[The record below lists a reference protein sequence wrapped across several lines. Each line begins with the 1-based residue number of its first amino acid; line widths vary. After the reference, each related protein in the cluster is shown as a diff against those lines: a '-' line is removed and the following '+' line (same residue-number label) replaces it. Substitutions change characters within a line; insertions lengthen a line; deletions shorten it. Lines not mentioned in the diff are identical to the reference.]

1 MQLVLI
7 HTGGT
12 IGMAETP
19 AGLAPKRGLVE
30 AALTA
35 RLDADMTLVSH
46 VFDPLLDS
54 ADVGPRHWNEMLD
67 VIRSHPEAAI
77 IVTHGTDTM
86 AFTGAALSQ
95 ALAGEERCVIFCG
108 SMHPLGA
115 GGDAEQNLSLAVN
128 AAKTMAPGVSLAFAG
143 QVLEAAGLVKH
154 ESQKVDAFRS
164 QPQEKPEAPRHRRFA
179 ERKLAILTL
188 SPGIPAAMVEAAL
201 AQLDGAVLR
210 VFGSGTAMADPG
222 LLTVLSDAVSG
233 GKMLRAV
240 SQCEAGGLAPGAY
253 AAGAGLWSTGIANG
267 GTETP
272 EGALVHLWLNGA

>member
-19 AGLAPKRGLVE
+19 MGLAPKRGLVE
-30 AALTA
+30 TQLIA
-35 RLDADMTLVSH
+35 RLGSETQLTSH

-54 ADVGPRHWNEMLD
+54 ADVGPAHWNEMLD
-67 VIRSHPEAAI
+67 VIRSHPEAAV

-95 ALAGEERCVIFCG
+95 ALAGEERCVILCG

-128 AAKTMAPGVSLAFAG
+128 AAKTMAPGVLLAFAG
-143 QVLEAAGLVKH
+143 QLLEADGLVKH
-154 ESQKVDAFRS
+154 DSQEVNAFRS
-164 QPQEKPEAPRHRRFA
+164 QPQEKPEAPRHRRFT

-201 AQLDGAVLR
+201 SHLDGAVLR
-210 VFGSGTAMADPG
+210 VFGSGTAMADPA
-222 LLTVLSDAVSG
+222 LLTVLSEAVSG

-240 SQCEAGGLAPGAY
+240 SQCEAGGLTPGAY
-253 AAGAGLWSTGIANG
+253 AAGAGLWSTGIENG
-267 GTETP
+267 GRETP
-272 EGALVHLWLNGA
+272 EAALIHLWLN